1 MSTPKCLKKYCVDDA
16 INGSLCEKHGGM
28 KSFDSVADARAG
40 GVLMALTGL
49 LDVAEYEQVDMSM
62 FSDTG
67 MSFTKFRDNV
77 SNPYALHSEE
87 RRAWRDGAASAQQ
100 MLWQAKI
107 KIQAE
112 LLDKLK

>member
-16 INGSLCEKHGGM
+16 VNGSLCEKHGGM
-28 KSFDSVADARAG
+28 KSFDSVADARAR

-49 LDVAEYEQVDMSM
+49 LDVAEYEQVDMSV

-77 SNPYALHSEE
+77 SNPYTLHSEE

-107 KIQAE
+107 KIQTE
-112 LLDKLK
+112 LLDG